1 VIPAIEAAHN
11 EGYYVITCDYLPDN
25 PAHKYADE
33 FHNVSIVEKE
43 AVLELAQRLHVDGI
57 LSFATDPGV
66 EPAAWVCEKLGL
78 PGSPYESVKIL
89 QNKALFREFLT
100 EKGFN
105 VPKARGYA
113 AFEEAAADAGYF
125 SWPVIVKPVDSAGSK
140 GVTRVDS
147 PESLQDAVDYAL
159 SFSLSKRFIVEE
171 FITQK
176 GYSSDTDCFSIDGEL
191 VFCSFNNQRFDADA
205 ENPYTPSGFSW
216 PSSMSAESQAELRSE
231 LQRLMRLLNMG
242 TTIYNIETRVG
253 TDGKAYIMEVSPR
266 AGGNRLA
273 EMLRIAGGQDLIT
286 NAVRAAVGDPVD
298 ELHDPV
304 YDGCYAEYI
313 LHADESGTFV
323 ELNIDEEFASSFVVE
338 RDLWVTAGDEV
349 HAFSGANETIGTLV
363 LRFENQDELEMYMS
377 DIKKYVRVCVD
388 SKTSSGG
395 GGAVSRGVNTP
406 YYPLSPYFILSH
418 KGCFA

>member
-1 VIPAIEAAHN
+1 MDKNVRKKRLLLLGGSHYIIPAIKAAHDL
-11 EGYYVITCDYLPDN
+11 GYYVITCDYLPDN
-25 PAHKYADE
+25 AGHKYADE
-33 FHNVSIVEKE
+33 YHNVSTIDKE
-43 AVLELAQRLHVDGI
+43 GVLELAKSLNIDGI
-57 LSFATDPGV
+57 LSFANDSGV
-66 EPAAWVCEKLGL
+66 VTAAYVADALGL
-78 PGSPYESVKIL
+78 PTCPYSSVCIL
-89 QNKALFREFLT
+89 QNKDLFRKFLS
-100 EKGFN
+100 ENGFV
-105 VPKARGYA
+105 VPKAQGYSR
-113 AFEEAAADAGYF
+113 FEDVIDDISTF
-125 SWPVIVKPVDSAGSK
+125 TFPVIVKPVDSCGSK
-140 GVTRVDS
+140 GVTKV
-147 PESLQDAVDYAL
+147 ESLNQLHDAVDAAL
-159 SFSLSKRFIVEE
+159 ARSFSGRFIVEE

-216 PSSMSAESQAELRSE
+216 PSSMSMEHQAELRSE
-231 LQRLMRLLNMG
+231 LQRLMHLLNMG
-242 TTIYNIETRVG
+242 TTIYNIETREGV
-253 TDGKAYIMEVSPR
+253 DGKAYIMEVSPR

-273 EMLRIAGGQDLIT
+273 EMLRIACGQDLIT

-363 LRFENQDELEMYMS
+363 LRFPNNDVLNHYL
-377 DIKKYVRVCVD
+377 DNIKRYVKITVV
-388 SKTSSGG
+388 
-395 GGAVSRGVNTP
+395 
-406 YYPLSPYFILSH
+406 
-418 KGCFA
+418 